1 MDSRPRALEEVKE
14 VIRDELYKKKVNT
27 LFAEVHDKAIQ
38 DAHGVIDEAAWCR
51 YAATLIPEDQIMRL
65 ASTEPDP
72 RSQVAYYRAL
82 VEDHP
87 SSPYA
92 PQAQFM
98 AGFVLADE
106 LQEYEGARQELEKLI
121 AEYPDDE
128 LVASARWMLDNM
140 GEGLAG
146 QDQMRQIR
154 EQMSVAPAEGTP

>member
-1 MDSRPRALEEVKE
+1 
-14 VIRDELYKKKVNT
+14 
-27 LFAEVHDKAIQ
+27 
-38 DAHGVIDEAAWCR
+38 
-51 YAATLIPEDQIMRL
+51 
-65 ASTEPDP
+65 
-72 RSQVAYYRAL
+72 
-82 VEDHP
+82 
-87 SSPYA
+87 
-92 PQAQFM
+92 M